1 MKPEKILV
9 IGATS
14 AIAYATTRYFAK
26 NHAHFYLVARNA
38 EKLDTIKND
47 LLVRGA
53 ASVETQQL
61 DLNELDQHQHM
72 IQAATDTL
80 NGLDIV
86 LISHG
91 TLGDQQLCQ
100 QSVAKTLEEL
110 TTNFTSVISLLTI
123 LANYFEQQRH
133 GCIAVVTS
141 VAGDR
146 GRPSNYV
153 YGTSKGA
160 ISTFLQGLRSRL
172 AKSGVTVLTIKPG
185 LVDTPM
191 TAMLKKG
198 PLFAQ
203 PANVGKGIYKAINK
217 QRNVVYLPW
226 FWRPIMLI
234 VKSIPES
241 LFKRLSL

>member
-1 MKPEKILV
+1 MKHQKILV

-14 AIAYATTRYFAK
+14 AIACATTSYFAK
-26 NHAHFYLVARNA
+26 NHAHLYLVARSP
-38 EKLDTIKND
+38 EKLQAIKND
-47 LLVRGA
+47 LQVRGA
-53 ASVETQQL
+53 SSVETRLL
-61 DLNELDQHQHM
+61 DLNDLDQHQEL
-72 IQAATDTL
+72 IQTAIDTL
-80 NGLDIV
+80 RGLDIV

-100 QSVAKTLEEL
+100 QSVAKTIEEL

-160 ISTFLQGLRSRL
+160 VSIFLQGLRSRL

-185 LVDTPM
+185 LVDSPM
-191 TAMLKKG
+191 TASLKKG

-203 PANVGKGIYKAINK
+203 PASVGKGIYKAINK
-217 QRNVVYLPW
+217 RRNVVYLPW
-226 FWRPIMLI
+226 YWRPIMFI
-234 VKSIPES
+234 VKSIPEP
-241 LFKRLSL
+241 LYKRLTL

>member
-1 MKPEKILV
+1 MKIII

-14 AIAYATTRYFAK
+14 AIAHETAKWFARD
-26 NHAHFYLVARNA
+26 HAQLFLVARSA
-38 EKLDTIKND
+38 EKLEAISND
-47 LLVRGA
+47 LKVRGA
-53 ASVETQQL
+53 KSTETFLL
-61 DLNELDQHQHM
+61 DINNLDRHQEM
-72 IQAATDTL
+72 IQAAIETL
-80 NGLDIV
+80 GGIDMAF
-86 LISHG
+86 ISHG
-91 TLGDQQLCQ
+91 TLADQQLCQ
-100 QSVAKTLEEL
+100 QSVTKTIEEL

-133 GCIAVVTS
+133 GTIAVVTS

-160 ISTFLQGLRSRL
+160 VTIFLQGLRSRL
-172 AKSGVTVLTIKPG
+172 SKSGVTVLTIKPG

-191 TAMLKKG
+191 TASLNKG

-203 PANVGKGIYKAINK
+203 PGKVGKSIYKAIK
-217 QRNVVYLPW
+217 KRKDIIYIPW

-234 VKSIPES
+234 VKSIPEPI
-241 LFKRLSL
+241 FKRLSL

>member
-1 MKPEKILV
+1 MKILI

-14 AIAYATTRYFAK
+14 SIAHETAKHFAK
-26 NHAHFYLVARNA
+26 NHAHLYLIARNP
-38 EKLDTIKND
+38 EKLQAISND
-47 LLVRGA
+47 LKVRGA
-53 ASVETQQL
+53 KSAQTCLL
-61 DLNELDQHQHM
+61 DLNNLDQHQEA
-72 IQAATDTL
+72 IQSAIETL
-80 NGLDIV
+80 GRIDLV

-91 TLGDQQLCQ
+91 TLADQQLCQ
-100 QSVAKTLEEL
+100 QSVTKTIEEL

-146 GRPSNYV
+146 GRRSNYV

-160 ISTFLQGLRSRL
+160 VTIFLQGLRSRL
-172 AKSGVTVLTIKPG
+172 SKAGVTVLTIKPG

-191 TAMLKKG
+191 TASLKKG

-203 PANVGKGIYKAINK
+203 SNKIGKGIYKAIK
-217 QRNVVYLPW
+217 KRKDVIYLPW
-226 FWRPIMLI
+226 YWRPIMLI
-234 VKSIPES
+234 VRSIPEPI
-241 LFKRLSL
+241 FKRLSL

>member
-1 MKPEKILV
+1 MKVLIA
-9 IGATS
+9 GATS
-14 AIAYATTRYFAK
+14 AIAHETAKFFARDG
-26 NHAHFYLVARNA
+26 AELFLVARSA
-38 EKLDTIKND
+38 DKLEDISND
-47 LLVRGA
+47 LRVRGA
-53 ASVETQQL
+53 KKAETFLL
-61 DLNELDQHQHM
+61 DLNDLDRHRQM
-72 IQAATDTL
+72 IETAIETL
-80 NGLDIV
+80 GSLDMV
-86 LISHG
+86 LIAHG

-100 QSVAKTLEEL
+100 QSVAKTLQEL

-160 ISTFLQGLRSRL
+160 VSIFLQGLRSRL
-172 AKSGVTVLTIKPG
+172 SKSGVTVLTIKPG

-191 TAMLKKG
+191 TAKLKKG
-198 PLFAQ
+198 PLLAQ
-203 PANVGKGIYKAINK
+203 PGKVGKGIYKAIK
-217 QRNVVYLPW
+217 KRKNVVYLPW

-234 VKSIPES
+234 VRSIPES
-241 LFKRLSL
+241 IFKRMSL

>member
-1 MKPEKILV
+1 MKIL
-9 IGATS
+9 ILGATS
-14 AIAYATTRYFAK
+14 AIAHETAKCFARDGDEL
-26 NHAHFYLVARNA
+26 FLVARNA
-38 EKLDTIKND
+38 EKLEANSND
-47 LLVRGA
+47 LKVRGA
-53 ASVETQQL
+53 KRTETYLL
-61 DLNELDQHQHM
+61 DLNDLDRHQEL
-72 IQAATDTL
+72 IQTAIETL
-80 NGLDIV
+80 GGLDIV

-100 QSVAKTLEEL
+100 QSVTKTIEEL

-160 ISTFLQGLRSRL
+160 VTIFLQGLRSRL
-172 AKSGVTVLTIKPG
+172 YKSGVTVLTIKPG

-191 TAMLKKG
+191 TASLKKG
-198 PLFAQ
+198 PIFAQ
-203 PANVGKGIYKAINK
+203 PGKVGKGIYNAIK
-217 QRNVVYLPW
+217 KRKDVIYLPW
-226 FWRPIMLI
+226 FWRPVLFT
-234 VKSIPES
+234 VKIIPES
-241 LFKRLSL
+241 IFKRLPT

>member
-1 MKPEKILV
+1 MKIMI

-14 AIAYATTRYFAK
+14 SIAHETAKYFAK
-26 NHAHFYLVARNA
+26 NHANLFLVARNP
-38 EKLDTIKND
+38 EKLETISND
-47 LLVRGA
+47 LKVRGA
-53 ASVETQQL
+53 KSAETYLL
-61 DLNELDQHQHM
+61 DLNKLDQHQEV
-72 IQAATDTL
+72 IQTAIETL
-80 NGLDIV
+80 VGLDTV

-91 TLGDQQLCQ
+91 TLGNQQLCE
-100 QSVAKTLEEL
+100 QSVAKTIDEL
-110 TTNFTSVISLLTI
+110 HINFTSVISLLTI

-160 ISTFLQGLRSRL
+160 VTIFLQGLRSRL
-172 AKSGVTVLTIKPG
+172 ATSGVTVLTIKPG

-191 TAMLKKG
+191 TASLKKG

-203 PANVGKGIYKAINK
+203 PGNVGKGIYKAIK
-217 QRNVVYLPW
+217 KHKNVIYIPW
-226 FWRPIMLI
+226 YWRPIMLI
-234 VKSIPES
+234 VKSIPEPI
-241 LFKRLSL
+241 FKRLTL

>member
-1 MKPEKILV
+1 MKTQKILI

-14 AIAYATTRYFAK
+14 AIAYETAKHFAK
-26 NHAHFYLVARNA
+26 NHAYLYLVARNP
-38 EKLDTIKND
+38 ENLHTIKND
-47 LLVRGA
+47 LQVRGA
-53 ASVETQQL
+53 TRVEAHQI
-61 DLNELDQHQHM
+61 DLNNLDQHQQL
-72 IQAATDTL
+72 IQTAIETL
-80 NGLDIV
+80 DGLDTV
-86 LISHG
+86 LISYG
-91 TLGDQQLCQ
+91 TLGNQQLCQ
-100 QSVAKTLEEL
+100 QSAKKTIEEL

-160 ISTFLQGLRSRL
+160 VTIFLQGLRSRL
-172 AKSGVTVLTIKPG
+172 SKSGVTVLTIKPG

-191 TAMLKKG
+191 TAKLKKS

-203 PANVGKGIYKAINK
+203 PNTVGKGIYKAIK
-217 QRNVVYLPW
+217 KRKNVVYLPW

-234 VKSIPES
+234 VKSIPEPI
-241 LFKRLSL
+241 FKRLSL

>member
-1 MKPEKILV
+1 MKSEKILV

-14 AIAYATTRYFAK
+14 AIAYETTRYFARK
-26 NHAHFYLVARNA
+26 HASLYLVARNH
-38 EKLDTIKND
+38 EKLEIIKND
-47 LLVRGA
+47 LRVRGA
-53 ASVETQQL
+53 ARVETCQL
-61 DLNELDQHQHM
+61 DLNELDRHQHM
-72 IQAATDTL
+72 IQNTIDTL
-80 NGLDIV
+80 GGLDIV

-91 TLGDQQLCQ
+91 TLGDQKLCE

-160 ISTFLQGLRSRL
+160 VSIFLQGLRSRL

-198 PLFAQ
+198 LLFAQ
-203 PANVGKGIYKAINK
+203 PSSVGKGIYKAINK
-217 QRNVVYLPW
+217 RRNVVYLPW
-226 FWRPIMLI
+226 FWRPIMFI
-234 VKSIPES
+234 VKSIPEPI
-241 LFKRLSL
+241 FKRLNL

>member
-1 MKPEKILV
+1 MKTQKILI

-14 AIAYATTRYFAK
+14 AIAYETAKHFAK
-26 NHAHFYLVARNA
+26 NHAHLYLVARNP
-38 EKLDTIKND
+38 EKLQTIKND
-47 LLVRGA
+47 LEVRGA
-53 ASVETQQL
+53 SCAETHQL
-61 DLNELDQHQHM
+61 DLNNLDQHQQL
-72 IQAATDTL
+72 IQTTIENL
-80 NGLDIV
+80 GGLDTV

-91 TLGDQQLCQ
+91 TLGDQQLCE
-100 QSVAKTLEEL
+100 QSVTKTIEEL

-160 ISTFLQGLRSRL
+160 VTIFLQGLRSRL
-172 AKSGVTVLTIKPG
+172 SKSGVTVLTIKPG

-191 TAMLKKG
+191 TARLKKG

-203 PANVGKGIYKAINK
+203 PGTVGKGIYKAINK
-217 QRNVVYLPW
+217 RRNVVYLPW
-226 FWRPIMLI
+226 FWRLIMLI
-234 VKSIPES
+234 VKSIPEP
-241 LFKRLSL
+241 LFKRLTL

>member
-14 AIAYATTRYFAK
+14 AIAYETTRYFAK
-26 NHAHFYLVARNA
+26 NHAHLYLVARNT

-47 LLVRGA
+47 LQVRGA
-53 ASVETQQL
+53 TRVETCQL
-61 DLNELDQHQHM
+61 DLNDLDQHQQM
-72 IQAATDTL
+72 IQSAIDTL
-80 NGLDIV
+80 GGLDIV

-110 TTNFTSVISLLTI
+110 NTNFTSVISLLTI

-160 ISTFLQGLRSRL
+160 VTIFLQGLRSRL
-172 AKSGVTVLTIKPG
+172 HKSGVSVLTIKPG

-191 TAMLKKG
+191 TASLRKG
-198 PLFAQ
+198 LLFAQ
-203 PANVGKGIYKAINK
+203 PGKVGKGIYKAIK
-217 QRNVVYLPW
+217 KRKDVLYIPW
-226 FWRPIMLI
+226 LWRPIIFI
-234 VKSIPES
+234 VKSIPEGI
-241 LFKRLSL
+241 FKRLSM

>member
-1 MKPEKILV
+1 MKTQKIII

-14 AIAYATTRYFAK
+14 AIAHETAKHFAK
-26 NHAHFYLVARNA
+26 NHAHLYLVARNP
-38 EKLDTIKND
+38 EKLETIKND
-47 LLVRGA
+47 LTVRGA
-53 ASVETQQL
+53 TRVETHQL
-61 DLNELDQHQHM
+61 DLNNLDQHHEL
-72 IQAATDTL
+72 IQTAIDSL
-80 NGLDIV
+80 GGLDIV

-100 QSVAKTLEEL
+100 QSVSKTIEEL

-146 GRPSNYV
+146 GRRSNYV

-160 ISTFLQGLRSRL
+160 VTIFLQGLRSRL
-172 AKSGVTVLTIKPG
+172 SKSGVTVLTIKPG

-191 TAMLKKG
+191 TAKLEKG

-203 PANVGKGIYKAINK
+203 PSKIGKGIYKAIK
-217 QRNVVYLPW
+217 KRKNVVYLPW
-226 FWRPIMLI
+226 YWRPIMLI
-234 VKSIPES
+234 VKNIPEP
-241 LFKRLSL
+241 LYKRLSL

>member
-1 MKPEKILV
+1 MKTQKILI

-14 AIAYATTRYFAK
+14 AIAYETAKNFAK
-26 NHAHFYLVARNA
+26 SHAQLYLVARSPQ
-38 EKLDTIKND
+38 KLRAIKND
-47 LLVRGA
+47 LDVRGA
-53 ASVETQQL
+53 SRVEMYHI
-61 DLNELDQHQHM
+61 DLNDLDQHQQL
-72 IQAATDTL
+72 IQTAIDTL
-80 NGLDIV
+80 DGLDTV
-86 LISHG
+86 LISYG
-91 TLGDQQLCQ
+91 TLSDQQLCQ
-100 QSVAKTLEEL
+100 QSVTKTIEEL

-123 LANYFEQQRH
+123 LANFFEQQRH

-160 ISTFLQGLRSRL
+160 VSIFLQGMRSRL
-172 AKSGVTVLTIKPG
+172 SKSGVSVLTIKPG

-191 TAMLKKG
+191 TAKLQKG

-203 PANVGKGIYKAINK
+203 PGKVGRGIYKAIK
-217 QRNVVYLPW
+217 KRKNVVYLPW
-226 FWRPIMLI
+226 FWRPIMFI

-241 LFKRLSL
+241 LYKRLTL

>member
-1 MKPEKILV
+1 MKIMI

-14 AIAYATTRYFAK
+14 SIAHETAKHFAK
-26 NHAHFYLVARNA
+26 NHAQLYLVARNS
-38 EKLDTIKND
+38 EKLEAISND
-47 LLVRGA
+47 LKVRGA
-53 ASVETQQL
+53 KSVETHQL
-61 DLNELDQHQHM
+61 DLTNLDQHQEL
-72 IQAATDTL
+72 IQSAIETL
-80 NGLDIV
+80 GGLDIV

-91 TLGDQQLCQ
+91 TLADQQLCQ
-100 QSVAKTLEEL
+100 QSVTKTIEEL
-110 TTNFTSVISLLTI
+110 NTNFTSVISLLTI

-160 ISTFLQGLRSRL
+160 VTIFLQGMRSRL
-172 AKSGVTVLTIKPG
+172 AKSGVTVLNIKPG

-191 TAMLKKG
+191 TASLKKG

-203 PANVGKGIYKAINK
+203 PNKIGKGVYKAIK
-217 QRNVVYLPW
+217 KRKNVIYLPW

-234 VKSIPES
+234 VKSIPEPIY
-241 LFKRLSL
+241 KRLSL

>member
-1 MKPEKILV
+1 MKIII

-14 AIAYATTRYFAK
+14 SIAHETSKHFAK
-26 NHAHFYLVARNA
+26 NHDELYLIARNP
-38 EKLDTIKND
+38 EKLETIKND
-47 LLVRGA
+47 LKIRGA
-53 ASVETQQL
+53 KRTETYQL
-61 DLNELDQHQHM
+61 DLNNLDQHQTL
-72 IQAATDTL
+72 IQTAIETL
-80 NGLDIV
+80 GGLDTV

-100 QSVAKTLEEL
+100 QSVTKTIEEL
-110 TTNFTSVISLLTI
+110 HTNFTSVISLLTI
-123 LANYFEQQRH
+123 IANYFEQQRH

-160 ISTFLQGLRSRL
+160 VTIFLQGLRSRL

-191 TAMLKKG
+191 TASLDKG

-203 PANVGKGIYKAINK
+203 PNKIGKGIYKAIK
-217 QRNVVYLPW
+217 KRKNVIYLPW
-226 FWRPIMLI
+226 YWRPIMLI
-234 VKSIPES
+234 VKSIPEPI
-241 LFKRLSL
+241 FKRLTL

>member
-1 MKPEKILV
+1 MKTQKIII

-14 AIAYATTRYFAK
+14 SIAHETAKHFAK
-26 NHAHFYLVARNA
+26 NHAQLYLVARNP
-38 EKLDTIKND
+38 EKLQTIKHD
-47 LLVRGA
+47 LTVRGA
-53 ASVETQQL
+53 KLVATHQL
-61 DLNELDQHQHM
+61 DLNNLDQHQQL
-72 IQAATDTL
+72 IQTAIQTL
-80 NGLDIV
+80 GGLDTV
-86 LISHG
+86 LISYG
-91 TLGDQQLCQ
+91 TLGDQQLSQ
-100 QSVAKTLEEL
+100 QSVTKTIEEL

-160 ISTFLQGLRSRL
+160 VTIFLQGLRSRL
-172 AKSGVTVLTIKPG
+172 SKSGVTVLTIKPG

-191 TAMLKKG
+191 TARLEKG
-198 PLFAQ
+198 PLLAQ
-203 PANVGKGIYKAINK
+203 PNKVGKGIYKAITK
-217 QRNVVYLPW
+217 RKNVVYLPW

-234 VKSIPES
+234 VKSIPEP
-241 LFKRLSL
+241 LFKRLTL

>member
-1 MKPEKILV
+1 MKVLIV
-9 IGATS
+9 GATS
-14 AIAYATTRYFAK
+14 AIAYETAK
-26 NHAHFYLVARNA
+26 FFVRDGAELFLVARDTD
-38 EKLDTIKND
+38 KLEDISND
-47 LLVRGA
+47 LRVRGA
-53 ASVETQQL
+53 KKAGTFLL
-61 DLNELDQHQHM
+61 DLNDLDRHQQM
-72 IQAATDTL
+72 VETAIQTL
-80 NGLDIV
+80 GSLDMV
-86 LISHG
+86 LIAHG
-91 TLGDQQLCQ
+91 TLGDQQVCE

-160 ISTFLQGLRSRL
+160 VTIFLQGLRSRL
-172 AKSGVTVLTIKPG
+172 SKSGVTVLTVKPG
-185 LVDTPM
+185 LVDSPM
-191 TAMLKKG
+191 TASLTKS

-203 PANVGKGIYKAINK
+203 PGKVGKGIYKAINK
-217 QRNVVYLPW
+217 RKNVVYLPW

-234 VKSIPES
+234 VKSIPEP
-241 LFKRLSL
+241 LYKRLTL

>member
-1 MKPEKILV
+1 MKTQKILI

-14 AIAYATTRYFAK
+14 AISHETAKYFAK
-26 NHAHFYLVARNA
+26 NHAHIYLVARDP
-38 EKLDTIKND
+38 EKLQTLKND
-47 LLVRGA
+47 LTVRGA
-53 ASVETQQL
+53 TRVEAHQL
-61 DLNELDQHQHM
+61 DLNNLDQHQEV
-72 IQAATDTL
+72 IQTAIETL
-80 NGLDIV
+80 DGLDTV
-86 LISHG
+86 LISYG

-100 QSVAKTLEEL
+100 QSVTKTIEEL
-110 TTNFTSVISLLTI
+110 TTNFTSVISFLTI

-160 ISTFLQGLRSRL
+160 VTIFLQGLRSRL
-172 AKSGVTVLTIKPG
+172 SKSSVTVLTIKPG

-191 TAMLKKG
+191 TAGLKKG

-203 PANVGKGIYKAINK
+203 PGQIGKGIYKAISK
-217 QRNVVYLPW
+217 RKDVVYLPW
-226 FWRPIMLI
+226 FWRPIMFI
-234 VKSIPES
+234 VRSLPEPI
-241 LFKRLSL
+241 FKRLSL

>member
-1 MKPEKILV
+1 MKIMI

-14 AIAYATTRYFAK
+14 SIAHETAKCFAK
-26 NHAHFYLVARNA
+26 DHAELFLVARNP
-38 EKLDTIKND
+38 EKLQTIKND
-47 LLVRGA
+47 LTVRGA
-53 ASVETQQL
+53 TRVETHQL
-61 DLNELDQHQHM
+61 DLNNLDQHQEL
-72 IQAATDTL
+72 IQTAIETLDDLDT
-80 NGLDIV
+80 V

-91 TLGDQQLCQ
+91 TLADQQLCQ
-100 QSVAKTLEEL
+100 QSVTKTIEEL

-160 ISTFLQGLRSRL
+160 VSIFLQGLRSRL
-172 AKSGVTVLTIKPG
+172 SKSGVTVLTIKPG

-191 TAMLKKG
+191 TAKLKKG
-198 PLFAQ
+198 PLLAQ
-203 PANVGKGIYKAINK
+203 SNKVGKGIYKAIK
-217 QRNVVYLPW
+217 KRKNVVYLPW

-234 VKSIPES
+234 VRSIPEPIY
-241 LFKRLSL
+241 KRLSL

>member
-1 MKPEKILV
+1 MKILI

-14 AIAYATTRYFAK
+14 SIAHETTKYFAK
-26 NHAHFYLVARNA
+26 DHADLYLIARNP
-38 EKLDTIKND
+38 EKLQAISND
-47 LLVRGA
+47 LKVRGA
-53 ASVETQQL
+53 KSTHTYQL
-61 DLNELDQHQHM
+61 DLNNLDQHQEA
-72 IQAATDTL
+72 IQSAIDTL
-80 NGLDIV
+80 GRIDLV

-100 QSVAKTLEEL
+100 QSVTKTIEEL
-110 TTNFTSVISLLTI
+110 NTNFTSVISLLTI

-160 ISTFLQGLRSRL
+160 VTIFLQGLRSRL
-172 AKSGVTVLTIKPG
+172 SKSGVTVLTIKPG

-191 TAMLKKG
+191 TAKLKKG

-203 PANVGKGIYKAINK
+203 PNKVGKGIYKAIK
-217 QRNVVYLPW
+217 KRKNVVYLPW

-234 VKSIPES
+234 VRSIPEPI
-241 LFKRLSL
+241 FKRLSV

>member
-1 MKPEKILV
+1 MKTKKIMI

-14 AIAYATTRYFAK
+14 STAHETAKHFAK
-26 NHAHFYLVARNA
+26 NHAHLYLVARDP
-38 EKLDTIKND
+38 EKLQAIKND
-47 LLVRGA
+47 LKVRGA
-53 ASVETQQL
+53 TRVETHQL
-61 DLNELDQHQHM
+61 DLNNLDQHQEL
-72 IQAATDTL
+72 IQTAIETL
-80 NGLDIV
+80 DGLDTV

-100 QSVAKTLEEL
+100 QSVTKTIEEL

-123 LANYFEQQRH
+123 LANYFEQRRH

-160 ISTFLQGLRSRL
+160 VTIFLQGLRSRL
-172 AKSGVTVLTIKPG
+172 SKSGVTVLTIKPG

-191 TAMLKKG
+191 TAKLKKG

-203 PANVGKGIYKAINK
+203 PGTVGKGIYKAINK
-217 QRNVVYLPW
+217 RKNVVYLPW

-234 VKSIPES
+234 VKSIPEP
-241 LFKRLSL
+241 LFKRLTL

>member
-1 MKPEKILV
+1 MKIMI

-14 AIAYATTRYFAK
+14 SIAHETAKHFAK
-26 NHAHFYLVARNA
+26 NHAQLYLVARNS
-38 EKLDTIKND
+38 EKLEAISND
-47 LLVRGA
+47 LKVRGA
-53 ASVETQQL
+53 KSVETHQL
-61 DLNELDQHQHM
+61 DLNNLDQHQEL
-72 IQAATDTL
+72 IQSAIETL
-80 NGLDIV
+80 GGLDIV

-91 TLGDQQLCQ
+91 TLADQQLCQ
-100 QSVAKTLEEL
+100 QSVTKTIEEL
-110 TTNFTSVISLLTI
+110 NTNFTSVISLLTI

-160 ISTFLQGLRSRL
+160 VTIFLQGMRSRL
-172 AKSGVTVLTIKPG
+172 AKSGVTVLNIKPG

-191 TAMLKKG
+191 TASLKKG

-203 PANVGKGIYKAINK
+203 PNKIGKGVYKAIK
-217 QRNVVYLPW
+217 KRKNVIYLPW

-234 VKSIPES
+234 VKSIPEPIY
-241 LFKRLSL
+241 KRLSL

>member
-1 MKPEKILV
+1 MKTQKILI

-14 AIAYATTRYFAK
+14 AIAYETAKHFAK
-26 NHAHFYLVARNA
+26 KHSHLYLVARNP
-38 EKLDTIKND
+38 EKLQTIKND
-47 LLVRGA
+47 LEVRGA
-53 ASVETQQL
+53 TYVETHHL
-61 DLNELDQHQHM
+61 DLNNLDQHQQL
-72 IQAATDTL
+72 IQTAIEALD
-80 NGLDIV
+80 GLDTV

-100 QSVAKTLEEL
+100 QSVTKTIEEL

-160 ISTFLQGLRSRL
+160 VTIFLQGLRSRL
-172 AKSGVTVLTIKPG
+172 SKSGVTVLTIKPG

-191 TAMLKKG
+191 TAKLKKG
-198 PLFAQ
+198 PLLAQ
-203 PANVGKGIYKAINK
+203 PGTVGKGIYKAINK
-217 QRNVVYLPW
+217 RKNVVYLPW

-234 VKSIPES
+234 VKSMPEPI
-241 LFKRLSL
+241 FKRMSL